1 MFRSVIQCFF
11 GVIFMLSA
19 QVALAQGTGQGG
31 ASPSALV
38 GQLASQFPDGGARL
52 AKQVADLVSTD
63 PATLPALITFAKTA
77 NQDQRQAIARG
88 LAQAAKGSGDPAFA
102 NQIQLAVASAGLPE
116 FSKAYAEAAGDT
128 GTASTGGGGGGGG
141 GPTQN
146 NSPNGGQNTGVPL
159 GTGGTNNQTAGTSQ
173 SSVGGSTFSQTTT
186 TTTNNTPSP
195 N

>member
-1 MFRSVIQCFF
+1 MFRSIVRCFF

-19 QVALAQGTGQGG
+19 QVALAQGTGQSG

-38 GQLASQFPDGGARL
+38 GQLMSQFPDGGARL
-52 AKQVADLVSTD
+52 AKQVADLITSD
-63 PATLPALITFAKTA
+63 PATLAALITFAKTA

-88 LAQAAKGSGDPAFA
+88 LAQAAKGSGNPAFA

-146 NSPNGGQNTGVPL
+146 TPNGGQNNGFA
-159 GTGGTNNQTAGTSQ
+159 GSSGGTNNQTAGFSQ
-173 SSVGGSTFSQTTT
+173 SSVGGSSFSTTT
-186 TTTNNTPSP
+186 TTTNNTPSA